1 MEQYD
6 PDRDLAAD
14 EWLDLDEQE
23 RMMLVEDYHRGQR
36 TRMPNVAAHAVVHV
50 IVENQ
55 LALGEPVV
63 VTTLARLCSEGL
75 DRHDAIHAIGSV
87 LSGHLS
93 SLLRDPDMQD
103 QLNESYHEALGKLSA
118 SDWRAG

>member
-6 PDRDLAAD
+6 PDRDLAAG

-23 RMMLVEDYHRGQR
+23 RMMLVDDYHRRQR
-36 TRMPNVAAHAVVHV
+36 IRMPNVAAHAVAHA

-55 LALGEPVV
+55 LVLGEPVV
-63 VTTLARLCSEGL
+63 VATLARLRSEGL

-87 LSGHLS
+87 LSGHLD
-93 SLLRDPDMQD
+93 SLLRDPYSQD
-103 QLNESYHEALGKLSA
+103 QPNERYHEALRKLAA
-118 SDWRAG
+118 SEWRAG